1 MENPEMSI
9 GVTPARPA
17 VPLAAWIGGKRRLAP
32 IIVER
37 LRAIPH
43 EAYMEVFTGMGGVF
57 LRRPWQSPVE
67 VINDRS
73 DDVVNLFRVVQRHLA
88 ALVDYFGLQLSSR
101 AEFER
106 LAAVPPETLTD
117 IERAARFL
125 YLQRLAFGGKVLA
138 QAFGGKSLSPAH
150 LAPAAL
156 PGLLR
161 RVHERLARV
170 TIECLDW
177 RDFLERYDRPG
188 ALMYLDPPYWGSE
201 GYYGPALF
209 HRADHAELAARI
221 QALQADW
228 VLSIND
234 TPEIRALYAG
244 CHLEPVSLRYTFRG
258 GAGVDADELLISRA
272 PPLVRQGGLFT

>member
-1 MENPEMSI
+1 MDNREMSM

-17 VPLAAWIGGKRRLAP
+17 IPLAAWVGGKRRLAP
-32 IIVER
+32 MIVER

-43 EAYMEVFTGMGGVF
+43 AAYMEVFTGMGGVF
-57 LRRPWQSPVE
+57 LRRPWRSRVE

-73 DDVVNLFRVVQRHLA
+73 ADVANLFRVVQRHVQ
-88 ALVDYFGLQLSSR
+88 ALTDYFGLQLTSR

-106 LAAVPPETLTD
+106 LTAVPPETLTD

-125 YLQRLAFGGKVLA
+125 YLQRLAFGGKILNR
-138 QAFGGKSLSPAH
+138 AFGVDASSPAG

-161 RVHERLARV
+161 RVHDRLAGV

-177 RDFLERYDRPG
+177 RDFLARYDRPG

-209 HRADHAELAARI
+209 HPADHADLAARV
-221 QALQADW
+221 QALEADW

-234 TPEIRALYAG
+234 TPVIRALYAG
-244 CHLEPVSLRYTFRG
+244 CHMEPVTLRYSVAG
-258 GAGVDADELLISRA
+258 GAGVEASELLISRA